1 VIEIWNLVFI
11 QFNRKADGSLVE
23 LPSKHVDTGM
33 GFERLCMV
41 LQGVTSNYD
50 TDIFQNIIGEIEKL
64 SGKKYGENQK
74 TDIAMRVVSDHLRAV
89 AFAIADG
96 QLPSNNKAGYVI
108 RRILRRAVR
117 YGYTFLGFKA
127 PFICKLVDKLKV
139 TMGESFPELAAQQ
152 QLIEKVIKE
161 EEESFLRTLSTGIK
175 LLDDII
181 SKTKKEKGSE
191 IPGKDVFVLYDTFGF
206 PVDLTGLIARE
217 NGLEIDSTGF
227 QKEMEAQKSRSRNA
241 AQLETGD
248 WIEIRKID
256 QTLFLGYDA
265 TEADVRI
272 ARYRKVTQK
281 KKSFYQLVFD
291 QTPFYGE
298 SGGQVGDTGYIESDG
313 EKVTIFDTQKENNLI
328 VHLAKELPEN
338 PESHFRAVVDTD
350 KRQETANNHTAT
362 HLLHAALREVLGTH
376 VEQKGSLVNAD
387 HLRFD
392 FSHFQK
398 MTDEEIEQV
407 EAMVNEKI
415 RANTP
420 QEENREMAMEEAKN
434 MGAMMLFGEKY
445 GDAVR
450 VIKFGDSVEL
460 CGGTHVAATGQIG
473 LFKIVSESAIAAGVR
488 RIEAITGRRAEK
500 YVNDQLKTLDSIRET
515 VKGSKDIM
523 GSVMNLL
530 KENTE
535 LSKKIEAFSRE
546 RLKILKTN
554 LKSKVLLE
562 NGVNIIAEKVDIDNA
577 GMVKDLA
584 FQLKGEIDNLYLV
597 LGAEINGK
605 PNLTVMISDELVE
618 EKDLNA
624 GQIVREAGKEIKGGG
639 GGQPFYATAGGKDPS
654 GIPAAIEKALSFL

>member
-1 VIEIWNLVFI
+1 
-11 QFNRKADGSLVE
+11 
-23 LPSKHVDTGM
+23 
-33 GFERLCMV
+33 
-41 LQGVTSNYD
+41 
-50 TDIFQNIIGEIEKL
+50 
-64 SGKKYGENQK
+64 
-74 TDIAMRVVSDHLRAV
+74 
-89 AFAIADG
+89 
-96 QLPSNNKAGYVI
+96 
-108 RRILRRAVR
+108 
-117 YGYTFLGFKA
+117 
-127 PFICKLVDKLKV
+127 
-139 TMGESFPELAAQQ
+139 
-152 QLIEKVIKE
+152 
-161 EEESFLRTLSTGIK
+161 
-175 LLDDII
+175 
-181 SKTKKEKGSE
+181 
-191 IPGKDVFVLYDTFGF
+191 
-206 PVDLTGLIARE
+206 
-217 NGLEIDSTGF
+217 
-227 QKEMEAQKSRSRNA
+227 
-241 AQLETGD
+241 
-248 WIEIRKID
+248 
-256 QTLFLGYDA
+256 LGYDT

-272 ARYRKVTQK
+272 ARYRKLTQK
-281 KKSFYQLVFD
+281 KKSFYQLVFE

-313 EKVTIFDTQKENNLI
+313 EKVIIFDTQKENNLI
-328 VHLAKELPEN
+328 VHLAKELPAN
-338 PESHFRAVVDTD
+338 PESHFRAVVNME
-350 KRQETANNHTAT
+350 KRLETANNHTAT

-398 MTDEEIEQV
+398 MTDEEIGKV
-407 EAMVNEKI
+407 EAIVNEKI

-420 QEENREMAMEEAKN
+420 QEENREIPMEDAKK

-488 RIEAITGRRAEK
+488 RIEAITGHRAEK

-515 VKGSKDIM
+515 VKGPKDIL

-530 KENTE
+530 NENNE

-546 RLKILKTN
+546 RLKILKAN

-562 NGVNIIAEKVDIDNA
+562 NGVNIIAEKVDVDNA
-577 GMVKDLA
+577 GMLKDLA
-584 FQLKGEIDNLYLV
+584 FQLKGEADNLFLV

-605 PNLTVMISDELVE
+605 PNLTVMISENLVE
-618 EKDLNA
+618 EKELNA